1 MTYHLRKIIYSN
13 KKLNNNKGGEIT
25 VWNDNSKRL
34 ESFSGLHQST
44 VSALAWSSNGSRLI
58 TGDLNGLIAVWKT
71 DANGK
76 LVQPAMLQFSVDSKI
91 NEIINRPVATTFK
104 EK

>member
-1 MTYHLRKIIYSN
+1 
-13 KKLNNNKGGEIT
+13 
-25 VWNDNSKRL
+25 
-34 ESFSGLHQST
+34 

-91 NEIINRPVATTFK
+91 NEIINRPVATNFK
-104 EK
+104 EKQVFFGFLKLKNSKRLTVLVHFNSGSFMS